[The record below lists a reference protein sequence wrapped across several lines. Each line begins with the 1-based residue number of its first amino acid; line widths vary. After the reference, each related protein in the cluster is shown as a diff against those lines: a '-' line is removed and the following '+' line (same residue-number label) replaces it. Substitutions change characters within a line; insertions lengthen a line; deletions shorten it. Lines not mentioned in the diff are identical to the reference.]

1 MWGISFTPPWDGK
14 PYAVVCYARSDRKK
28 AASVIS
34 QLRRGTALRM
44 QICADPSAAEEA
56 QLFVE
61 HCSAFICLVSRR
73 FMSDSFCSNL
83 LLFAARAGIK
93 VIPVKLDSV
102 KMPWESGNGL
112 ALSGEPRNTYSVKDR
127 NLMKSMFS
135 GNEELFKCLDMSSPS
150 HSLAYL
156 YTDSRPEPAKSVP
169 RPSGPEPV
177 ARARTAGRSPAPKR
191 SSGGGLAEKL
201 KDLWKN
207 RNPAKK
213 LDKAASQ
220 LAEARSELDAKLR
233 PPAPPAR
240 DEDRVSFSV
249 LSPKAV
255 RTDTS
260 GIINLHMYTAEQREI
275 VDRAIR
281 ESDGLLSEI
290 SKGGFSVQRQTS
302 VTARLSSPDIT
313 LTDEIETQ
321 IWTGVALHFDFLFTV
336 PADYS
341 HSQIAFVCHI
351 EYNGIPFTRL
361 NFLVAVS
368 SAPVPGSVPAKVVR
382 SDYTKAFISYSRE
395 DEQRMLARVL
405 SIRELAPGM
414 KFWLDKQSMDAG
426 VLWREEIRK
435 AILIS
440 DVLLLFWSLPASR
453 SAEVEKEWR
462 FGLEQ
467 RGLSFI
473 APVPLDP
480 PEQCP
485 PPEALQ
491 ELNFSVRAFSAGDLP
506 GPLSFYDS
514 NNLVV
519 L

>member
-1 MWGISFTPPWDGK
+1 MPFPCASIPGIILFFFLPVILIAFRLFVHLSFALLPEIGYTFFIQSVNGLQLDNIRRRDTLMWGISFTPPWDGK

-213 LDKAASQ
+213 L
-220 LAEARSELDAKLR
+220 
-233 PPAPPAR
+233 
-240 DEDRVSFSV
+240 
-249 LSPKAV
+249 
-255 RTDTS
+255 
-260 GIINLHMYTAEQREI
+260 
-275 VDRAIR
+275 
-281 ESDGLLSEI
+281 
-290 SKGGFSVQRQTS
+290 
-302 VTARLSSPDIT
+302 
-313 LTDEIETQ
+313 
-321 IWTGVALHFDFLFTV
+321 
-336 PADYS
+336 
-341 HSQIAFVCHI
+341 
-351 EYNGIPFTRL
+351 
-361 NFLVAVS
+361 
-368 SAPVPGSVPAKVVR
+368 
-382 SDYTKAFISYSRE
+382 
-395 DEQRMLARVL
+395 
-405 SIRELAPGM
+405 
-414 KFWLDKQSMDAG
+414 
-426 VLWREEIRK
+426 
-435 AILIS
+435 
-440 DVLLLFWSLPASR
+440 
-453 SAEVEKEWR
+453 
-462 FGLEQ
+462 
-467 RGLSFI
+467 
-473 APVPLDP
+473 
-480 PEQCP
+480 
-485 PPEALQ
+485 
-491 ELNFSVRAFSAGDLP
+491 
-506 GPLSFYDS
+506 
-514 NNLVV
+514 
-519 L
+519 